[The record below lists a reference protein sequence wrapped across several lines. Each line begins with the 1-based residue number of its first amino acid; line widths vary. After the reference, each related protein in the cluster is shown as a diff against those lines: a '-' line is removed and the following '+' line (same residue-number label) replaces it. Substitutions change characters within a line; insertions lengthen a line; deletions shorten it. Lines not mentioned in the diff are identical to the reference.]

1 MTGSSTLGDPRRAEL
16 SADFESLGVGRIE
29 MLIDDDQVYMRG
41 GVFEDLLSRLPAK
54 REWLFV
60 DLSSPDPAMDQ
71 FRNLSTGQ
79 NDAALVLYF
88 LFGVSGQ
95 VREPGSEEVGG
106 VSTTHYALTADLD
119 RAVAEG
125 PAEVADALQANI
137 DALVA
142 GGVQTMLDAEVWV
155 DDERLIRR
163 VGYVYRLAD
172 AGGGGQM
179 IATVTFSAFG
189 EPIEFEVPAGNE
201 IAPVTQLQGEL

>member
-1 MTGSSTLGDPRRAEL
+1 M
-16 SADFESLGVGRIE
+16 
-29 MLIDDDQVYMRG
+29 
-41 GVFEDLLSRLPAK
+41 
-54 REWLFV
+54 
-60 DLSSPDPAMDQ
+60 DLSSSDPAIDQ

-95 VREPGSEEVGG
+95 VRELGSEEVGG
-106 VSTTHYALTADLD
+106 VSTTDYALTADLD
-119 RAVAEG
+119 RAVPEA
-125 PAEVADALQANI
+125 PAEMADALQANI
-137 DALVA
+137 EALEA

-179 IATVTFSAFG
+179 VATVTLSGFG
-189 EPIEFEVPAGNE
+189 EPVEFEVPDPDQF
-201 IAPVTQLQGEL
+201 APVTQLQGL